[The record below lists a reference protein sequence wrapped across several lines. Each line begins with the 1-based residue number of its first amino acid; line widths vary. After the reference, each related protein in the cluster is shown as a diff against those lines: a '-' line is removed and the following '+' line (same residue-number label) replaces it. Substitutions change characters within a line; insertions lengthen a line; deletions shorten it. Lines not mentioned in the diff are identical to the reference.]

1 MNDCCFVVCHLSK
14 QWNLLF
20 WARAWSRQSKHPSK
34 LSSVLSTAVI
44 FSFFK
49 VSLRL
54 SAYRKKKK
62 IRNLTNNMAIMSHD
76 KHHEQSALIVNELP
90 HNIPKW
96 QWTVLLHIF
105 KINFTHLTQIWN
117 IQSVYIKYRK
127 YSTDCHRNLF
137 QHSYILFSLFR
148 KLARINWKKLKV
160 NKKIRKLCK

>member
-1 MNDCCFVVCHLSK
+1 MTAV
-14 QWNLLF
+14 LLF
-20 WARAWSRQSKHPSK
+20 VIWANNETYYFEPGPEADNPSILLNYLRFCPQLLFSASSRYHWDY
-34 LSSVLSTAVI
+34 LLI
-44 FSFFK
+44 E
-49 VSLRL
+49 
-54 SAYRKKKK
+54 KKKE

-117 IQSVYIKYRK
+117 IQSVYIKYKK

-137 QHSYILFSLFR
+137 QHSYTLFSLFR